1 MGLETKIVQVGI
13 RITSNEDGSAIVAS
27 LWMSLI
33 LALLGISLIVVSRDN
48 WLEIRTEQNL
58 DEAWLIAEGGLNTAI
73 VNIARRRD
81 GWIAREAVYEE
92 TIKDRVIKIHIASP
106 LGKLDLNGATS
117 PLLAELFIGLG
128 YDSDLSAELADNIAD
143 FRDEDDFVRL
153 NGAERQEYMVEGL
166 DGPDNKPFENI
177 RDLERVLKF
186 AKSDVDCIAPF
197 LTIYTG
203 QTSIQPN
210 FVQGKLRDILKLGEA
225 PELIALGTRRT
236 SLAGQ
241 VFEIT
246 ASTSYSDHSDAV
258 IRKVVRFSGRQE
270 NPIWVHDVER
280 TISPNNYDVLEVDCD
295 TE

>member
-1 MGLETKIVQVGI
+1 MGLETKIAQVGI

-58 DEAWLIAEGGLNTAI
+58 DESWLIAEGGLNTAI

-177 RDLERVLKF
+177 RDLERVLKL
-186 AKSDVDCIAPF
+186 S
-197 LTIYTG
+197 
-203 QTSIQPN
+203 
-210 FVQGKLRDILKLGEA
+210 
-225 PELIALGTRRT
+225 LIH
-236 SLAGQ
+236 
-241 VFEIT
+241 I
-246 ASTSYSDHSDAV
+246 
-258 IRKVVRFSGRQE
+258 
-270 NPIWVHDVER
+270 
-280 TISPNNYDVLEVDCD
+280 
-295 TE
+295 